1 MPGKDAVPEGGARR
15 SIRTMCGI
23 WCHPTMCGMEVE
35 VKDGRVVN
43 VKGDHTNPDSQGF
56 LCVRGQSA
64 PEIVHS
70 LHRLQRPLLRRD
82 GDKWEP
88 ISWEQALDLIA
99 ERMTAAGRERVG
111 IWTAHGAQQNGL
123 GVRLVNRF
131 CNMYGCQRWLGSI
144 FCWGF
149 GAAGLALTGIL
160 NVHTKEDLAANSRY
174 ILLWGANF
182 AGQPHTARSI
192 MAARRRGTRLTTID
206 CRVSEAARQ
215 SDDVLLV
222 RPGTDA
228 ALALA
233 MMHVIIAE
241 GLHDV
246 GFVEQHTLG
255 FAELAEHVRDK
266 TPEWASAITSVSS
279 ADIRNLARAYATT
292 KPAMLVVGASS
303 MAKSANGWLSTR
315 AISCL
320 PALTGN
326 LGMPGGG
333 IGPRHAA
340 ACSGDGLADI
350 TAPER
355 RPPGDYFPQQMSCLP
370 EAISADKLGV
380 LLILGSNL
388 LSMFPDS
395 SRLEKALRGLDLVV
409 THDLFL
415 TETTRRVAHLALP
428 GTSWLEEMGVRCT
441 NTHVHL
447 MEQALEPIGE
457 ARPNIWVLKEL
468 AKRLGIDGFYP
479 WHGRQDIINALLQH
493 PSTGCVTVSDL
504 RRHGG
509 RTPLSVSHV
518 AYPDFRFHTPSGKV
532 EFWSQRCVDM
542 GLPPLPE
549 YQESAETPT
558 SQSAMSRRYPLVL
571 RTGRSVS
578 HFHSFYDEGR
588 AVPTLDRLN
597 PAPVLWIH
605 PSDAGKRGIR
615 DGDDVTARN
624 ERGEFQAR
632 ARVTA
637 DVLPG
642 VVWLRSGWF
651 GMNRVTSAER
661 ALPDGIVDGTGKLPF
676 PFGQASYD
684 ALVEVSPTA
693 GAHTRSQTGPT
704 NPVRV

>member
-1 MPGKDAVPEGGARR
+1 RDGMTNTQAKSATPGGDGRR
-15 SIRTMCGI
+15 LVRTMCGI

-35 VKDGRVVN
+35 VRDGRVVN
-43 VKGDHTNPDSQGF
+43 VRGDHTNPDSKGF
-56 LCVRGQSA
+56 LCIRGQSA

-70 LHRLQRPLLRRD
+70 PHRLRRPLLRRD
-82 GDKWEP
+82 GDKWET
-88 ISWEQALDLIA
+88 ITWEQALDLIA
-99 ERMTAAGRERVG
+99 ERMIAAGRERVG
-111 IWTAHGAQQNGL
+111 LWVAHGAQQNGL
-123 GVRLVNRF
+123 GVRLANRF
-131 CNMYGCQRWLGSI
+131 SNMYGCQRWLGAI

-174 ILLWGANF
+174 VLLWGANF
-182 AGQPHTARSI
+182 AGQPHTARNV
-192 MAARRRGTRLTTID
+192 MAAKKRGARLATID

-233 MMHVIIAE
+233 MIHVIIAE
-241 GLHDV
+241 GLHDTA
-246 GFVEQHTLG
+246 FIEQHTVG

-266 TPEWASAITSVSS
+266 TPEWAASITGVSP
-279 ADIRNLARAYATT
+279 ADIREMARAYATT
-292 KPAMLVVGASS
+292 KPAVLVVGASS

-326 LGMPGGG
+326 LGIPGGG

-350 TAPER
+350 TAPET
-355 RPPGDYFPQQMSCLP
+355 RPPGDYFRQQMSYLP
-370 EAISADKLGV
+370 EAVSEGKLRV

-395 SRLEKALRGLDLVV
+395 SRLEETLRGLDLVV

-428 GTSWLEEMGVRCT
+428 GTSWLEEQGVRCT
-441 NTHVHL
+441 NTYVHL
-447 MEQALEPIGE
+447 MEQALEPVGE
-457 ARPNIWVLKEL
+457 ARSNTWVLKEM
-468 AKRLGIDGFYP
+468 ARRLGIDGFYP
-479 WHGRQDIINALLQH
+479 WRDHEDVINALLRH
-493 PSTGCVTVSDL
+493 PATGGVTVSDL
-504 RRHGG
+504 RCQGG
-509 RTPLSVSHV
+509 RAPLAISHV
-518 AYPDFRFHTPSGKV
+518 AYPDFKFHTPSGKV
-532 EFWSQRCVDM
+532 EFWSQRCVEM

-549 YQESAETPT
+549 YHPPKADETLR
-558 SQSAMSRRYPLVL
+558 SQQSLSPRYPLVL
-571 RTGRSVS
+571 RTGRSIG

-588 AVPTLDRLN
+588 AVSTLARLN
-597 PAPVLWIH
+597 PVPVVWIH
-605 PSDAGKRGIR
+605 PSDAGKRGVK

-624 ERGEFQAR
+624 ERGEFRAQ

-661 ALPDGIVDGTGKLPF
+661 TLPDHIVDGTGWLPF
-676 PFGQASYD
+676 PFGQASYE
-684 ALVEVSPTA
+684 ALVEVTPA
-693 GAHTRSQTGPT
+693 VGAHTR
-704 NPVRV
+704 